1 MSGEMGSSRHRLPFT
16 AVAKREGRMLGTDAE
31 LAPPALPGIATATG
45 GGTEASAGKL
55 GCAREREHR
64 EFGYKRREQ
73 VGVKLEKRGE
83 FGWGRGWNTGA
94 RCGAGSPSAGERVT
108 NAH

>member
-1 MSGEMGSSRHRLPFT
+1 MSGETGSSRHCPSQQWPSGKGGCSAL
-16 AVAKREGRMLGTDAE
+16 MLGWLLPLCPGLPQQREAAQKRLQE
-31 LAPPALPGIATATG
+31 NSAALESVNT
-45 GGTEASAGKL
+45 
-55 GCAREREHR
+55 